1 MKTKDL
7 IALLKKLDPLGELE
21 CCVDNHD
28 ILSVEIL
35 PAYWDGSLEVLV
47 RDPKNKYYNVVGAK
61 LIRTGDKVKIRTHS
75 IEDAIYQ
82 NPDLPIEYELR
93 EENWI
98 RRVRQEARELNKKS
112 ND

>member
-7 IALLKKLDPLGELE
+7 ITLLKKFDPSGDLE

-28 ILSVEIL
+28 ILSVETL
-35 PAYWDGSLEVLV
+35 PAYYDGSLEVLI
-47 RDPKNKYYNVVGAK
+47 RDPKNKYYNIVGAK
-61 LIRTGDKVKIRTHS
+61 IVRTGDKVKIRTHS

-82 NPDLPIEYELR
+82 NPDLSVEYTLR
-93 EENWI
+93 DENWI
-98 RRVRQEARELNKKS
+98 QRVRQEARELNSNS